1 MLVNEAGPRD
11 WAPAEPVPSA
21 RAVSALSVAQV
32 SYTTLTVSDRRRY
45 AFAALVMGATALLV
59 GFAPHVFH
67 LNGWIV
73 ASTGLSAVLI
83 GAVAMHHAPWLG
95 SFGRIGAT
103 LGMTMGLA
111 AATLML
117 LPFL

>member
-1 MLVNEAGPRD
+1 MLVNEAGPRT
-11 WAPAEPVPSA
+11 WSPAEPVPSA
-21 RAVSALSVAQV
+21 RAVSVLSAGPV
-32 SYTTLTVSDRRRY
+32 SYATLSLSDRRRY
-45 AFAALVMGATALLV
+45 AVAALVMGATALVV
-59 GFAPHVFH
+59 GLAPHVFD

-73 ASTGLSAVLI
+73 AFSGVTAVLL
-83 GAVAMHHAPWLG
+83 GGVAMHHAPWLG
-95 SFGRIGAT
+95 SFGRIAAT